1 MVSVIAALLFLIF
14 GFGHPSR
21 EPLDPA
27 KGVQLH
33 SRLPCNG
40 DSAPEDLLRTQTT
53 FSSGGAAREFLINRY
68 EVDKCGVE
76 TMLQCW
82 HKERIAWRR
91 VWSAD
96 SVSSPD
102 KATAQA
108 PAKALVPIGSCY
120 EWGRTDPAQYVL
132 SGWYNQGTE
141 AKPNWLQVPVKQ
153 VSSQPE
159 TYEFTDPMGGTA
171 HLEITR

>member
-27 KGVQLH
+27 QGVQLH

-40 DSAPEDLLRTQTT
+40 DSAPEDLLRIQTT
-53 FSSGGAAREFLINRY
+53 FSAGGAAREFLINRY
-68 EVDKCGVE
+68 EVDKCAVE

-91 VWSAD
+91 VWSAE
-96 SVSSPD
+96 SSTP
-102 KATAQA
+102 

-141 AKPNWLQVPVKQ
+141 AKPNWQQVPVKQ

-159 TYEFTDPMGGTA
+159 TYEFTDPMGGSA